1 MDVRNDA
8 FVVKANSKARLFSIR
23 YQGHVSAALV
33 LGGVD
38 CTGSYLH
45 TVYPHGSHTPIPPYS
60 R

>member
-1 MDVRNDA
+1 MFQTTPVWREA
-8 FVVKANSKARLFSIR
+8 TSTARLFPIR

-45 TVYPHGSHTPIPPYS
+45 TVYPHGIAIRRPVLAL
-60 R
+60 